1 MLKKLLVISCILAIM
16 IETLLGCTQ
25 NTVSVNLSNTN
36 KKPVKVA
43 VLLYNFNDIFQ
54 SLYMESLKQIQKE
67 NEGKVE
73 FTFYDGKTDQNVQN
87 ETLDTI
93 LKEKTFDIIALNLV
107 DSGSSRE
114 VIDKIKNY
122 NIPAIFIGGE
132 VKAVASYEKA
142 YFIESHPTEGGELQG
157 KIIIDA
163 WNSNRSSIDKNG
175 DNIIQYIML
184 MGRSESLQA
193 RDRTRYSI
201 STINNARIE
210 TQELGTYVANWNKE
224 EAYIAIKSAFSKFG
238 KKIELIISNNDAMA
252 IGAIQALQEYGYN
265 LGDKQKT
272 IAVVGID
279 AIQEAQD
286 LIKKGFMIGTVI
298 QDPYDLAMA
307 LYLMSMNLANNKK
320 PYEGIGYEF
329 DQLRSTLIVPYKG
342 VITNLGKMSD
352 SNSNT

>member
-1 MLKKLLVISCILAIM
+1 MLKKWLIISCILVIM
-16 IETLLGCTQ
+16 LETLLGCTK
-25 NTVSVNLSNTN
+25 NTISVNLSNVN
-36 KKPVKVA
+36 EKPIKVA
-43 VLLYNFNDIFQ
+43 VLLYSFKDIFQ

-67 NEGKVE
+67 NEGKIE

-93 LKEKTFDIIALNLV
+93 LREKTFDIIALNLV
-107 DSGSSRE
+107 DSKSSQE
-114 VIDKIKNY
+114 VVDKIKQN

-142 YFIESHPTEGGELQG
+142 YFIESDPMEGGALQG
-157 KIIIDA
+157 KIVIDA
-163 WNSNRSSIDKNG
+163 WNSNKEIIDKNG

-193 RDRTRYSI
+193 HDRTRYSI

-224 EAYIAIKSAFSKFG
+224 EAYIAIKSAFSKYG
-238 KKIELIISNNDAMA
+238 KKIELIIANNDAMA

-272 IAVVGID
+272 IAVIGAD
-279 AIQEAQD
+279 AIQEAQE
-286 LIKKGFMIGTVI
+286 LIKKGFMTGTVI

-342 VITNLGKMSD
+342 VLTNVGIMSD
-352 SNSNT
+352 NNSGN